1 MSDWTDKIVGAR
13 MAVDGTFAPEVDA
26 SGFSRQE
33 WGLVMT
39 SVDFE
44 IEGADDPDSA
54 RLVAN
59 SDNLEAVVP
68 ELKRVA
74 EMQNQMQ
81 GGGGGSSGG
90 GFLDNVKSALGF
102 GNGTGKSQQVD
113 EERLAE
119 ARTLT
124 QRYADE
130 LQQHLEQK
138 GRWEEVCAS
147 AEGQTGADGD

>member
-1 MSDWTDKIVGAR
+1 MSDWTDQIVGAR
-13 MAVDGTFAPEVDA
+13 MKVDGTFAPEVDA

-39 SVDFE
+39 SVEFE
-44 IEGADDPDSA
+44 IEGAEDPDTA

-74 EMQNQMQ
+74 EMQEQMQ
-81 GGGGGSSGG
+81 GGGRSSGG

-102 GNGTGKSQQVD
+102 GNGTGGKDSVD
-113 EERLAE
+113 PERLAE
-119 ARTLT
+119 ARSLT
-124 QRYADE
+124 QRYAEE
-130 LQQHLEQK
+130 LQSHLESN
-138 GRWEEVCAS
+138 GRWADICEAAHEQS
-147 AEGQTGADGD
+147 TGE

>member
-39 SVDFE
+39 SVEFE
-44 IEGADDPDSA
+44 IEGAADPDTA

-81 GGGGGSSGG
+81 GGGRGGSGG
-90 GFLDNVKSALGF
+90 GILDNVKSALGL
-102 GNGTGKSQQVD
+102 GNGTGDQGVD

-124 QRYADE
+124 QRYAEE
-130 LQQHLEQK
+130 LQSHLEGK
-138 GRWEEVCAS
+138 GRW
-147 AEGQTGADGD
+147 AEICEAAAEQSGD

>member
-39 SVDFE
+39 SVEFE
-44 IEGADDPDSA
+44 IENAADPSNA

-74 EMQNQMQ
+74 EMQNRMQ
-81 GGGGGSSGG
+81 GGGGGGG
-90 GFLDNVKSALGF
+90 SDGGILNNVKSALGL
-102 GNGTGKSQQVD
+102 GNGTGDQGVD

-119 ARTLT
+119 ARSLT
-124 QRYADE
+124 QRYAEE
-130 LQQHLEQK
+130 LQAHLEEK
-138 GRWEEVCAS
+138 GRW
-147 AEGQTGADGD
+147 AEICEAAAGSSGD

>member
-13 MAVDGTFAPEVDA
+13 MAVDGTFASEVEA

-39 SVDFE
+39 SVEFD
-44 IEGADDPDSA
+44 IEGADDPENA

-81 GGGGGSSGG
+81 GGGGGRSSGG
-90 GFLDNVKSALGF
+90 GFLDNVKSALGL
-102 GNGTGKSQQVD
+102 GNGTGKSGQVD

-119 ARTLT
+119 ARALT

-130 LQQHLEQK
+130 LQAHLEQK
-138 GRWEEVCAS
+138 GRWEAICEAADSPAS
-147 AEGQTGADGD
+147 ND